1 MEEGLSVNWVEYFQ
15 KTTPEEAVP
24 PLCAI
29 FAQKNRKV
37 GTTSKFALL
46 NVAQAK
52 AAAAKY
58 AALSIVLDEKPDDP
72 SHSLVTDYE
81 EALNDQVAEELQ
93 KVVIAAYPPS
103 RKS

>member
-1 MEEGLSVNWVEYFQ
+1 MEPGLSVNWVEYFQ
-15 KTTPEEAVP
+15 KATSEEAVP

-37 GTTSKFALL
+37 GKTSKFALL

-52 AAAAKY
+52 EAAAKY
-58 AALSIVLDEKPDDP
+58 AAISIVLDATDDDP
-72 SHSLVTDYE
+72 SHSLVKDYE

-93 KVVIAAYPPS
+93 KVIIAAYLPS
-103 RKS
+103 PKS